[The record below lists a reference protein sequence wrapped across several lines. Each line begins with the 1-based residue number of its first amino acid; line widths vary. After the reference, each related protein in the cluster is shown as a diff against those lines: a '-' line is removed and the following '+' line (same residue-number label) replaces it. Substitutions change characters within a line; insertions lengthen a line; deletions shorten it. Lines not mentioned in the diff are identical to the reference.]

1 MRFDMPTVTVIIP
14 TYNRG
19 YIVRQAI
26 ESILRQSFTDF
37 EIIVV
42 DDGSTDDTRKVIES
56 TGDCRIKY
64 IYKPN
69 GGVSSARNLGLK
81 NASGEFVAFL
91 DSDDFGPENYLFTM
105 VNSLRNNP
113 DCGLAYCLTSAKGF
127 NGIIQDYDSP
137 ERCHSGSI
145 TQDLFANSVI
155 WSSAAFFK
163 KSLCDG
169 IYFDTQLKNSEDSDF
184 FLRLSTKTKCIF
196 VDGIRTIRTL
206 SSDSLSNS
214 AGINCSRLLVLERFY
229 FNLDGDKFVSKNAA
243 FRKLSKACRKV
254 AEEHRK
260 NDNKNAALYLYGK
273 AIKYWPTDFRLYWG
287 LLKASLIKKD
297 NLPGWEMPDKLNLP
311 QADFGVC

>member
-1 MRFDMPTVTVIIP
+1 MPTVTVIIP
-14 TYNRG
+14 TYNRCNPL
-19 YIVRQAI
+19 VQAI
-26 ESILRQSFTDF
+26 NSVLAQSYKDF
-37 EIIVV
+37 ELLVI
-42 DDGSTDDTRKVIES
+42 DDGSTDNTRQVIS
-56 TGDCRIKY
+56 AISDSRIKY
-64 IYKPN
+64 IYKDN
-69 GGVSSARNLGLK
+69 GGVSSARNAGIAQANGK
-81 NASGEFVAFL
+81 YIAFL
-91 DSDDFGPENYLFTM
+91 DSDDFWPENYLFTM

-113 DCGLAYCLTSAKGF
+113 DCGLAYCLTSSKGSD
-127 NGIIQDYDSP
+127 GIIRDYDSP

-145 TQDLFANSVI
+145 TQNLFVNSVI
-155 WSSAAFFK
+155 WSSAAVLK

-169 IYFDTQLKNSEDSDF
+169 IYFDIQLKNSEDSDF

-196 VDGIRTIRTL
+196 VDGIRAIRTS

-214 AGINCSRLLVLERFY
+214 AGINCSRFLVLERFY

-254 AEEHRK
+254 AEKHRK

-297 NLPGWEMPDKLNLP
+297 NLPGWQMPSPLGMPLCHLL
-311 QADFGVC
+311 Q